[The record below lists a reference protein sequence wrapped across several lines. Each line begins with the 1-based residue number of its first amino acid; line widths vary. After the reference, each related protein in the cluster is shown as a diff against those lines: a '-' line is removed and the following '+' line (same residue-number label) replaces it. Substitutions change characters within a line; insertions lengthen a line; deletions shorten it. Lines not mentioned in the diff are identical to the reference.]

1 MCDLVI
7 RVKNFERQSHLLD
20 VKNEFGLNML
30 HYFVVHKNLSMVKL
44 LLDHNAGILE
54 LHFYHII
61 MSFLCFNRL

>member
-30 HYFVVHKNLSMVKL
+30 HYFVVYKNLSMVKL
-44 LLDHNAGILE
+44 LLDNHAGMLKIT
-54 LHFYHII
+54 
-61 MSFLCFNRL
+61 